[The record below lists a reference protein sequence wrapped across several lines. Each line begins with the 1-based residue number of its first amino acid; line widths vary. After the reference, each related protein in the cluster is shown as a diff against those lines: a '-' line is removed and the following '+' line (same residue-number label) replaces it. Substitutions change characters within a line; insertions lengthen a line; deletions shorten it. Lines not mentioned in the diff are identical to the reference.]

1 MPAIHSS
8 PHIYTYTHTCVCTI
22 FHYPYQQSN
31 EVGFVTILP
40 SHMGKQAYKGSSTL
54 PKIAHKCLFLSI
66 QNSQPPSIHHKY
78 SLPAGIS
85 ASLFIKRKLQV
96 LNWKE
101 YKKQKETEVTTPRQ
115 RLLQLGSNDFHWLHF
130 HFPTALSKAQDLF
143 SHCLLMVKIPHRK
156 STNKLI
162 SIRKYTDAKWK
173 NPCSHSVK
181 LLK

>member
-8 PHIYTYTHTCVCTI
+8 PHIYTYTHKCVCTI

-40 SHMGKQAYKGSSTL
+40 SHMGKQAYYKGSSTL
-54 PKIAHKCLFLSI
+54 PKITHKCWFLSI
-66 QNSQPPSIHHKY
+66 QNSQSPSIHHKY

-115 RLLQLGSNDFHWLHF
+115 RLLQLGPNDFHWLHF

-143 SHCLLMVKIPHRK
+143 PHCLLMVKIPHRK

-162 SIRKYTDAKWK
+162 RKYTDTKWK